1 MDHRGG
7 DHYRTDYRLRM
18 AVLLQKKVRECGLG
32 CGLGCTLALFVAQ
45 SITEAAV
52 AAFGTV

>member
-1 MDHRGG
+1 
-7 DHYRTDYRLRM
+7 M